1 MNGIMG
7 FSHLLAEPTVE
18 DDKRLEFAGIV
29 VVNDILDLS
38 QLDSGNLIINKTSV
52 KLNTFLDSLFLFFK
66 DQVELKSQY
75 FRIER
80 EKEDE
85 DIFVIIDKETSVVIA
100 LYQRNKKADKKDYKA
115 MVGGLMAQFG
125 EPTTM
130 AHEKSIY
137 WNYTEDGLISED
149 LYRTVK
155 EQGKLE
161 TLAVLATVKFSSTQS
176 LEELSS
182 DKKEKKDEK
191 VFVASDNYVM
201 IQSDVLSKKYMGK

>member
-85 DIFVIIDKETSVVIA
+85 DIFVSFDHNRTFQLFSNMISNVFKFTEKGEIIFGYSRET
-100 LYQRNKKADKKDYKA
+100 
-115 MVGGLMAQFG
+115 GGVHKIVRRKLV
-125 EPTTM
+125 E
-130 AHEKSIY
+130 HH
-137 WNYTEDGLISED
+137 
-149 LYRTVK
+149 R
-155 EQGKLE
+155 GKL
-161 TLAVLATVKFSSTQS
+161 
-176 LEELSS
+176 
-182 DKKEKKDEK
+182 
-191 VFVASDNYVM
+191 
-201 IQSDVLSKKYMGK
+201 